1 MVKANEIGHMEP
13 DDAALDKI
21 ADPHFCEVVSMVLGT
36 DLQGRG
42 DAAGTEE
49 SVPIHPHGRTQAR
62 PPTAPILCRKNL
74 TLGA

>member
-42 DAAGTEE
+42 DAAATG
-49 SVPIHPHGRTQAR
+49 
-62 PPTAPILCRKNL
+62 
-74 TLGA
+74 